1 MDTQAMMKETM
12 KKFAETTKVLI
23 ERIKN
28 TKDDGYVL
36 WFAKSKLAVTDFTDT
51 AGKNVRCCLVS
62 DAVIFTQDELD
73 SIEKYNAPMPSIAN
87 SNGEWATLITVKK
100 AKKLQ
105 LEKLTQELANFENYE
120 GAGA

>member
-1 MDTQAMMKETM
+1 MNAQVNIKEMME
-12 KKFAETTKVLI
+12 KFAETTRVSIKRI
-23 ERIKN
+23 EN

-87 SNGEWATLITVKK
+87 SNGEWATLISVKK

-105 LEKLTQELANFENYE
+105 IEKLQQELANFEKYE